1 MVLQN
6 KVIFSTDHDM
16 NTLEPRGQ
24 VLRLNQAK
32 RSHGTLLG
40 YFVVKLLFK
49 HQKGKIGDKKDWIKL
64 SVINIIIILVIV
76 FVRYPLMKVVFS
88 WTGY

>member
-1 MVLQN
+1 M
-6 KVIFSTDHDM
+6 
-16 NTLEPRGQ
+16 
-24 VLRLNQAK
+24 
-32 RSHGTLLG
+32 LG